1 MATVRPKGLAAAFAL
16 VLAGACLAGCQAP
29 VTTTVEEAAA
39 MRSAQAQAQ
48 VSVAS
53 PVIARDG
60 VLRVAVLTSSGTPH
74 VMEAADGTL
83 QGIDVDV
90 AAALAQQMGL
100 SLDLVPA
107 GSAEEAARQGVD
119 VVLGVGPQDD
129 ADLSVLS
136 SYMEEAVGV
145 FVRDGEDPSDLAA
158 AAERGVAVVQ
168 GSDAQRAVTA
178 VPGLAG
184 AQRPYDDA
192 DAAFDALDAGEV
204 ACVACSAYEGAYIA
218 LEHPSVNLV
227 GTVDVPRSVGAGVD
241 RANTALVAAVQES
254 LDAVGS
260 NGVLSLTR
268 SRWVGDLPALGA
280 DSLIESMAPAPASDA
295 TDAQG
300 ASDDDG
306 APLAEDASSVPSMGA
321 GDGSTAGSN
330 AVTSVG

>member
-1 MATVRPKGLAAAFAL
+1 MATVRPKGLAAAFTL

-29 VTTTVEEAAA
+29 VTTTVEEAVA

-48 VSVAS
+48 VSVEA
-53 PVIARDG
+53 PVIAQDG

-74 VMEAADGTL
+74 VMEAPDGTL
-83 QGIDVDV
+83 RGIDVDV

-100 SLDLVPA
+100 TLDLVPA
-107 GSAEEAARQGVD
+107 ASAAEAAQQGVD
-119 VVLGVGPQDD
+119 VVLGVSPQNDVG
-129 ADLSVLS
+129 LSVVS

-145 FVRDGEDPSDLAA
+145 FVRDGEDLSDLAGIA
-158 AAERGVAVVQ
+158 GRGVAVVQ

-178 VPGLAG
+178 VPGLAA
-184 AQRPYDDA
+184 AQRPYDDV

-218 LEHPSVNLV
+218 LEHPSVDLV

-241 RANTALVAAVQES
+241 CSNTALVAAVQES

-260 NGVLSLTR
+260 NGVLSLIR

-280 DSLIESMAPAPASDA
+280 DALIESMASADA
-295 TDAQG
+295 ADPQG
-300 ASDDDG
+300 AADDG
-306 APLAEDASSVPSMGA
+306 DDAPLAEDASAVPSMGA

-330 AVTSVG
+330 AVTSIG

>member
-1 MATVRPKGLAAAFAL
+1 MATVRPKGLAAAFTL

-29 VTTTVEEAAA
+29 VTTTVEEAVA

-48 VSVAS
+48 VSVEA
-53 PVIARDG
+53 PVIAQDG

-74 VMEAADGTL
+74 VMEAPDGTL

-100 SLDLVPA
+100 TLDLVPA
-107 GSAEEAARQGVD
+107 ASAAEAAQQGVD
-119 VVLGVGPQDD
+119 VVLGVSPQNDVG
-129 ADLSVLS
+129 LSVVS

-145 FVRDGEDPSDLAA
+145 FVRDGEDLSDLAGIA
-158 AAERGVAVVQ
+158 GRGVAVVQ
-168 GSDAQRAVTA
+168 GSDARRAVTA
-178 VPGLAG
+178 VPGLAA
-184 AQRPYDDA
+184 AQRPYDDV

-218 LEHPSVNLV
+218 LEHPSVDLV

-241 RANTALVAAVQES
+241 CSNTALVAAVQES

-260 NGVLSLTR
+260 NGVLSLIR

-280 DSLIESMAPAPASDA
+280 DALIESMASADA
-295 TDAQG
+295 ADPQG
-300 ASDDDG
+300 AAHDGG
-306 APLAEDASSVPSMGA
+306 APLAEDASAVPSMGA

-330 AVTSVG
+330 AVTSIG

>member
-1 MATVRPKGLAAAFAL
+1 MATVRPKGLAAAFTL

-29 VTTTVEEAAA
+29 VTTTVEEAVA

-48 VSVAS
+48 VSVEA
-53 PVIARDG
+53 PVIAQDG

-74 VMEAADGTL
+74 VMEAPDGTL
-83 QGIDVDV
+83 RGIDVDV

-100 SLDLVPA
+100 TLDLVPA
-107 GSAEEAARQGVD
+107 ASAAEAAQQGVD
-119 VVLGVGPQDD
+119 VVLGVSPQNDVG
-129 ADLSVLS
+129 LSVVS

-145 FVRDGEDPSDLAA
+145 FVRDGEDLSDLAGIA
-158 AAERGVAVVQ
+158 GRGVAVVQ

-178 VPGLAG
+178 VPGLAA
-184 AQRPYDDA
+184 AQRPYDDV

-218 LEHPSVNLV
+218 LEHPSVDLV

-241 RANTALVAAVQES
+241 CSNTALVAAVQES

-260 NGVLSLTR
+260 NGVLSLIR

-280 DSLIESMAPAPASDA
+280 DALIESMASADA
-295 TDAQG
+295 ADPQG
-300 ASDDDG
+300 AAHDGG
-306 APLAEDASSVPSMGA
+306 APLAEDASAVPSMGA

-330 AVTSVG
+330 AVTSIG

>member
-1 MATVRPKGLAAAFAL
+1 MATVRPKGLAAAFTL

-29 VTTTVEEAAA
+29 VTTTVEEAVA

-48 VSVAS
+48 VSVEA
-53 PVIARDG
+53 PVIAQDG

-74 VMEAADGTL
+74 VMEAPDGTL
-83 QGIDVDV
+83 RGIDVDV

-100 SLDLVPA
+100 TLDLVPA
-107 GSAEEAARQGVD
+107 ASAAEAAQQGVD
-119 VVLGVGPQDD
+119 VVLGVGPQNDVG
-129 ADLSVLS
+129 LSVVS

-145 FVRDGEDPSDLAA
+145 FVRDGEDLSDLAGIA
-158 AAERGVAVVQ
+158 GRGVAVVQ

-178 VPGLAG
+178 VPGLAA
-184 AQRPYDDA
+184 AQRPYDDV

-218 LEHPSVNLV
+218 LEHPSVDLV

-241 RANTALVAAVQES
+241 RSNTALVAAVQES

-260 NGVLSLTR
+260 NGVLSLIR

-280 DSLIESMAPAPASDA
+280 DSLIESMASADA
-295 TDAQG
+295 ADPQG
-300 ASDDDG
+300 AADYGDD
-306 APLAEDASSVPSMGA
+306 APLAEDASAVPSMGA

-330 AVTSVG
+330 AVTSIG